1 MKNIA
6 TLFVA
11 ISVSSLLVLSG
22 CKKDDPQPETD
33 RVKAL
38 LMANAW
44 RIQTVSVDGTDQT
57 ALFTGLT
64 LTFTNINYSTTN
76 GGVVWPASG
85 TWTFIDESGRKIR
98 RDDNVEVTIM
108 EITDSTLKISLTW
121 ATGTLGQGRAKSVA
135 GSHQF
140 NFVKN

>member
-11 ISVSSLLVLSG
+11 ITVSSLLVLSG

-38 LMANAW
+38 LIANAW
-44 RIQTVSVDGTDQT
+44 RIQTVSADGTDQT

-64 LTFTNINYSTTN
+64 LTFTNTNYSTTN

-85 TWTFIDESGRKIR
+85 TWSFTDDTAKKILR
-98 RDDNVEVTIM
+98 SDGQ
-108 EITDSTLKISLTW
+108 EITVTEATSTSLKLSLTRT
-121 ATGTLGQGRAKSVA
+121 TGTLASGRFSSVA
-135 GSHQF
+135 GNHIFS
-140 NFVKN
+140 FVK